1 MAAEVNLYVDQGA
14 NFGIEFIIGDDVG
27 NPINITDF
35 IVVSNVRVN
44 YNTQKFIPLTVTKVS
59 PLNGTITLSLTD
71 AQTAKMEGGRYLY
84 DAQYTTSLGTV
95 RFLEGI
101 MTVYPSVT
109 LIVPDF
115 SLDTVVLPTTDYI
128 LLPANPSRKKFEL
141 QNTSNFGTIW
151 LNFGANSWNAGFT
164 GISIPAGHTYSQE
177 LPSLLEV
184 HLATDNPNSTCKY
197 REL

>member
-35 IVVSNVRVN
+35 IVVANIRTN
-44 YNTQKFIPLTVTKVS
+44 YTTTKFIPLTVTKVS
-59 PLNGTITLSLTD
+59 PLNGTVTLSLTD
-71 AQTAKMEGGRYLY
+71 IQTAKMEGGRYLY

-101 MTVYPSVT
+101 LTVYPSAS

-115 SLDTVVLPTTDYI
+115 TVDTVVLPTTDYI
-128 LLPANPSRKKFEL
+128 LLPANSSRKKFEI
-141 QNTSNFGTIW
+141 QNTSNFGTVW
-151 LNFGANSWNAGFT
+151 LNFGANSWAMGFVGT
-164 GISIPAGHTYSQE
+164 PLLAGHSFVTE
-177 LPSLLEV
+177 TPALTEI
-184 HLATDNPNSTCKY
+184 HLATDNPNSTIKY